1 MRCTDEHI
9 NQRDTEVFSCCMGPP
24 PDRNMF
30 GQKKDELCE
39 ASPQWILMSSY
50 VFLIVVPEVEC
61 SDCPE
66 QQQEGP
72 GDEHRNPG
80 LQQTAGGSGLHGH
93 GGVGLR

>member
-1 MRCTDEHI
+1 MKHLL
-9 NQRDTEVFSCCMGPP
+9 SGM
-24 PDRNMF
+24 
-30 GQKKDELCE
+30 LCR
-39 ASPQWILMSSY
+39 SY
-50 VFLIVVPEVEC
+50 VFLVVVPEVEC

-80 LQQTAGGSGLHGH
+80 LQQTAGGGGLHGH